1 MTSIPE
7 AVVGHSHKPVFLGCR
22 KPLNRRFIIVEGV
35 YAGSG
40 DIAPM
45 DEIFKLKEE
54 FCHRLVVDESSAL
67 GVLGQHGRGACE
79 HFGLQ
84 PQQVEIVTATMG
96 KGVASMYLVCNGFLP
111 CHKAATWERSVF
123 VANRLSLALLRI

>member
-1 MTSIPE
+1 MCVIW
-7 AVVGHSHKPVFLGCR
+7 LR

-45 DEIFKLKEE
+45 GEIFKLKEE
-54 FCHRLVVDESSAL
+54 FCYRLVVDESNAL
-67 GVLGQHGRGACE
+67 GVLGKRGRGACE

-96 KGVASMYLVCNGFLP
+96 ASSDLPLGKHRAAWDTASCRGCSLWVSLFL
-111 CHKAATWERSVF
+111 F
-123 VANRLSLALLRI
+123 